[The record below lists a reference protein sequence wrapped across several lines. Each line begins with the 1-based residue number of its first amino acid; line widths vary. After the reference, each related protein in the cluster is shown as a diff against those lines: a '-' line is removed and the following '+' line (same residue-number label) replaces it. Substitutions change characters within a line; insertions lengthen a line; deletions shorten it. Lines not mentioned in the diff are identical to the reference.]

1 MVPTLRFYLLLALGG
16 LLAMG
21 LAQGFGQGIALG
33 GLGLYDVVLIT
44 FGLIDARQARKQRI
58 QVQRLPFGP
67 LSIGRDNVIHLS
79 LTSQGQA
86 ARVWIRDA
94 YPSQFIVSQ
103 HTLRAALQPRSQQI
117 LSYSLQPNQRGQY
130 PWGQIQV
137 RQLGPWGLSWQDWRI
152 PATTSVAVH
161 PDLMALKSLSIRL
174 TLESSGNLRQARRLG
189 LGTEFTELRDYQQG
203 DDLRYVDWKA
213 TARRARPLVRVLEP
227 DREQTVMILLD
238 RGRLMTAQVAGL
250 QRFDWGLN
258 TALALAL
265 AALHRG
271 DRVGLGVFDQQIAA
285 WLPPER
291 GLARLS
297 LMLDTVSPLQ
307 PVLQEPDYV
316 GAISRLVSQQTRR
329 ALVVV
334 ITDLID
340 ETASAE
346 LLAALVRLMPRYLP
360 FCVTLRDPQ
369 VDQLAEMPIQTISQA
384 YRQAVARH
392 LLEQRR
398 VALAKL
404 KQRGGLVL
412 DAPASQVSQQLVDQ
426 YLRLKAKTLL

>member
-1 MVPTLRFYLLLALGG
+1 MLPTLRFYLLLALGG
-16 LLAMG
+16 LLAMA
-21 LAQGFGQGIALG
+21 LDQGFGQAIALG
-33 GLGLYDVVLIT
+33 GLGLYDFVLISL
-44 FGLIDARQARKQRI
+44 GLIDARQAKKQRV

-79 LTSQGQA
+79 LTSQDQA
-86 ARVWIRDA
+86 AQVWIRDT
-94 YPSQFIVSQ
+94 YPSQFVVSQ
-103 HTLRAALQPRSQQI
+103 HTLRATLAPRSQQA
-117 LSYSLQPNQRGQY
+117 LSYSLQPDQRGQY
-130 PWGQIQV
+130 PWQQIHV
-137 RQLGPWGLSWQDWRI
+137 RQLGPWGLSWQDWQI
-152 PATTSVAVH
+152 PAATSVAVY
-161 PDLMALKSLSIRL
+161 PDLMALRSLSIRL
-174 TLESSGNLRQARRLG
+174 TLESSGNLRQARRRG

-291 GLARLS
+291 GLPRLS
-297 LMLDTVSPLQ
+297 LMLETVSSLQ

-316 GAISRLVSQQTRR
+316 GAISRLVNQQTRR

-369 VDQLAEMPIQTISQA
+369 VDQLAEMPIQTVGQA